1 MFQNAKLAQKAPV
14 SKSNP
19 NFFVAKW
26 VIDVES
32 QLYRAKNKQFFVFSL
47 QNEYICSNLAEIVS
61 YGSKEIKKMPH
72 WDTDIRE
79 IDQAEL
85 SLCR

>member
-1 MFQNAKLAQKAPV
+1 M
-14 SKSNP
+14 
-19 NFFVAKW
+19 

-47 QNEYICSNLAEIVS
+47 QNEYICSNLAKVAS
-61 YGSKEIKKMPH
+61 YGSKKVKKMPDR
-72 WDTDIRE
+72 DTDIRE
-79 IDQAEL
+79 IDNDGL